1 MIKWSDDVLNKYEV
15 VSSEYLEDIGCE
27 GWLLAHR
34 KTGARIALLPSEDD
48 NKVFYIGFRT
58 PPTNSKGMAHIVE
71 HTVLCGSRDFP
82 VKDPFI
88 ELAKGSLNTFLNA
101 MTYPDKTVYPVASCN
116 DADFRNLMHV
126 YLDAVFYPN
135 IYREENIFR
144 QEGWHYEMEDVDGP
158 ITINGVVYN
167 EMKGA
172 LSSPDDVLGRSIY
185 GALYPHTPYAVESGG
200 DPVYIPELSYEEY
213 LDFHRRYYHPSNSYI
228 YMYGNMDLEE
238 RLLYMDEAYLSAFD
252 RLEIDSGIPQE
263 PVFDAPVEKVEHYS
277 VLQKEDEAGKSYL
290 SFNLSL
296 AENGLDGALNLAF
309 KVLDYVLCDAE
320 GAPIKKA
327 LRDKGI
333 GEDVYSMLE
342 LGIRQPGYTI
352 VSKYTDPERKQ
363 EFVDTILGTLEKIV
377 REGLGDRAL
386 LASINHFEFNYREAN
401 FGTYPKGLVY
411 GLGALDTWLYDDK
424 APFINLKVGPV
435 FEELRSKIGK
445 GYFEQLIK
453 RYMLDNP
460 HRAIVVMTPE
470 TGLTEKMTARL
481 REKLDALA
489 ASLTKEERQ
498 KIIDDLAGLR
508 QWQEKEESEED
519 RAKIPMLSRD
529 ELDKKAKPYV
539 NVVEKVDATEGVTLI
554 SHPLTTGGIDYL
566 TFMFDISQLP
576 ARFFPYLGIF
586 KTLIGVLDTEKY
598 SYADLDQEV
607 NIMTGGVG
615 STIGIY
621 TIEGEPG
628 RYRMMMEI
636 TSKALHANMKSVFD
650 LVQEIAM
657 RTKWNSPARILEV
670 LEEERAGMQAELP
683 AAGHATALVRAKSYF
698 SEPSMIMDSFSGI
711 TGFRTLDRICS
722 VLEKTRG
729 AKAAAGGEDEKGAVS
744 ADGAAVAESTA
755 CAAGGKDTSGAL
767 CVAQEPEEIMEIL
780 AEMAGYMFRADRLMV
795 DCTAEQE
802 DLAAVKEE
810 IAVFC
815 RGLHP
820 SQTAEQDLAQ
830 YGERFA
836 ITPVRKNEGFTT
848 AGQVQFVCRAGR
860 FDRKGLTYT
869 GAMRVLR
876 VILGYEYLWYKV
888 RMTGGAYGCMSGF
901 SRDGSAFFVSY
912 RDPHLGQTLETFE
925 DAPAFIREYEAD
937 ERAMTKSIIGAV
949 SVLDHPM
956 TPPVYGKYSLT
967 GYITGVS
974 IEKLQKERDEL
985 LSCTVEDIRAL
996 ADQLDEFLDENC
1008 LCVVGSDEKLR
1019 SQEERFDAIDK
1030 LI

>member
-1 MIKWSDDVLNKYEV
+1 
-15 VSSEYLEDIGCE
+15 
-27 GWLLAHR
+27 
-34 KTGARIALLPSEDD
+34 
-48 NKVFYIGFRT
+48 
-58 PPTNSKGMAHIVE
+58 
-71 HTVLCGSRDFP
+71 
-82 VKDPFI
+82 
-88 ELAKGSLNTFLNA
+88 
-101 MTYPDKTVYPVASCN
+101 
-116 DADFRNLMHV
+116 
-126 YLDAVFYPN
+126 
-135 IYREENIFR
+135 
-144 QEGWHYEMEDVDGP
+144 
-158 ITINGVVYN
+158 
-167 EMKGA
+167 
-172 LSSPDDVLGRSIY
+172 
-185 GALYPHTPYAVESGG
+185 
-200 DPVYIPELSYEEY
+200 
-213 LDFHRRYYHPSNSYI
+213 
-228 YMYGNMDLEE
+228 
-238 RLLYMDEAYLSAFD
+238 
-252 RLEIDSGIPQE
+252 
-263 PVFDAPVEKVEHYS
+263 
-277 VLQKEDEAGKSYL
+277 
-290 SFNLSL
+290 
-296 AENGLDGALNLAF
+296 
-309 KVLDYVLCDAE
+309 
-320 GAPIKKA
+320 
-327 LRDKGI
+327 
-333 GEDVYSMLE
+333 
-342 LGIRQPGYTI
+342 
-352 VSKYTDPERKQ
+352 
-363 EFVDTILGTLEKIV
+363 
-377 REGLGDRAL
+377 
-386 LASINHFEFNYREAN
+386 
-401 FGTYPKGLVY
+401 
-411 GLGALDTWLYDDK
+411 YDDK

-529 ELDKKAKPYV
+529 ELDKKARPYV